1 MHGSVCEDNYVTV
14 LYAVG
19 SDMMK
24 PDVSVYIVVAT
35 VASAAVLAVLV
46 VVVIRLN
53 YTRSFTLCEYKLE
66 SFGERKPPARQA
78 I

>member
-1 MHGSVCEDNYVTV
+1 MK
-14 LYAVG
+14 
-19 SDMMK
+19 SDV
-24 PDVSVYIVVAT
+24 PVYIVVAT

-66 SFGERKPPARQA
+66 AFGERKPPARQA